1 MAASVAEGTE
11 GREAMA
17 VVVAGNSTMMNIDE
31 QFEIE

>member
-17 VVVAGNSTMMNIDE
+17 VVVAGNSTMMIDE